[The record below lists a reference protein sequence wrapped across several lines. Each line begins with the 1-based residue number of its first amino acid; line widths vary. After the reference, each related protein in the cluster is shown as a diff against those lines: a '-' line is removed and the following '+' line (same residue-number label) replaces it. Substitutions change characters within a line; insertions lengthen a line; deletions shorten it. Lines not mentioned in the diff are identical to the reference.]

1 MRKTHKIGISLLAI
15 LCLHT
20 SVLAQQSYG
29 MQNHPA
35 PKRLSESLG
44 LDLPW
49 GPQLR
54 LITLLLIGAA
64 LIAWI
69 AYFFIVVRMYQQRQN
84 EDHNPGLGAPSNAS
98 YSWQNQLANR
108 GSFPWNPSLVGV
120 DHDYPTDK
128 QSEPERE
135 SDDTIRG

>member
-1 MRKTHKIGISLLAI
+1 MRKTYKNGIGLLAI

-49 GPQLR
+49 GPQMR
-54 LITLLLIGAA
+54 WITILLIGAA
-64 LIAWI
+64 LVAWI
-69 AYFFIVVRMYQQRQN
+69 AYFFTVVRMYQNRQR
-84 EDHNPGLGAPSNAS
+84 EELKSGLGAPSTAS
-98 YSWQNQLANR
+98 YPWHGQTANR
-108 GSFPWNPSLVGV
+108 GTFPWSPSLVGV
-120 DHDYPTDK
+120 DHHHP
-128 QSEPERE
+128 SENQPDPERE
-135 SDDTIRG
+135 SDDTVRG